1 MKIAISV
8 NFRARIV
15 FDSSKRP
22 GEEWYLD
29 SEHIGCVRLGWV
41 RLGLGLLGE
50 NGYLGQFLS

>member
-1 MKIAISV
+1 
-8 NFRARIV
+8 V

-22 GEEWYLD
+22 GEVWYLD
-29 SEHIGCVRLGWV
+29 SVHIGCVRLGWA

>member
-1 MKIAISV
+1 
-8 NFRARIV
+8 V

-50 NGYLGQFLS
+50 NGYLGQFWS